1 MSGTWKLPK
10 PSDVEEC
17 EPRLRKIVAKT
28 LSKDRVMLVAPD
40 DSSDIVIFM
49 LPDGS
54 ANACIAQDGD
64 EVVSFK
70 IDAPEPG
77 RQMVI
82 VRGKDGSVEVQYR
95 DV

>member
-1 MSGTWKLPK
+1 MNS
-10 PSDVEEC
+10 
-17 EPRLRKIVAKT
+17 KIIAKT
-28 LSKDRVMLVAPD
+28 ISKDRVMLVTSD
-40 DSSDIVIFM
+40 NSSEIVIFM

-77 RQMVI
+77 RQMAI
-82 VRGKDGSVEVQYR
+82 IRGKDGSVEVQYR